1 MEVRTQQEYNY
12 AILFRGSLRVNRIW
26 LGGTDTL
33 QGREGIWV
41 WLSNDESIDRSRFWA
56 ETEPNGGP
64 NEDCLEMN
72 GLGMNDIDC
81 ESLFRFVFERA

>member
-26 LGGTDTL
+26 LGGKDTL

-41 WLSNDESIDRSRFWA
+41 WLLNAESIDRGRK
-56 ETEPNGGP
+56 PNGGP